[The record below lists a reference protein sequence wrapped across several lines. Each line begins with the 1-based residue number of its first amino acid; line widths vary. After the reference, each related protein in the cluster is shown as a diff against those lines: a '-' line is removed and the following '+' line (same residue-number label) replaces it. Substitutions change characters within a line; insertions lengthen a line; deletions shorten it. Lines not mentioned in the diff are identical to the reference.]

1 MPRVGSTV
9 LSAWRNEYEL
19 AGKVPKE
26 VRRAESF
33 VASDTD
39 TVHSLINPDDNLRR
53 LILAIHALIQ
63 NKRAVAG
70 LKAGAALN
78 TLLTLFLFGQDYF
91 GWWRSPLPPSGDAA
105 LVGLIYALSLT
116 LCGFLALLGSLYFT
130 LRGRLPARAPQSIS
144 RAFRAALMPALYGLP
159 ALWGRAYLT
168 GSDPSLWGRLAVTYA
183 IFYQGCMFLLLISE
197 RVDELRQ
204 RRAGMSAGAQREG
217 GTALDNPARERRA
230 ERLSFRSFLWRR
242 WWHLT
247 HPGHLRRLS
256 PLDRSL
262 YAAAVRGDAHNVATY
277 LTRGANPN
285 LRLAYDMP
293 LLNLV
298 VTGGHA
304 DVVRLMLEKGVD
316 IGAASPNTGFNPLL
330 VAAKDGDLVVARLL
344 LEYGASVDARVRSGT
359 TALGLAARQGSAEM
373 VRLVLS
379 RGASVNACSKS
390 GTTALMLASSCGH
403 AEAVRA
409 LLEAGADQAVR
420 NAKGVTALE
429 YARRKAHWAV
439 VALLA
444 SGDDS

>member
-1 MPRVGSTV
+1 MKTSTGRQCRDPRQGTA
-9 LSAWRNEYEL
+9 SAIIRERRTFSL
-19 AGKVPKE
+19 A
-26 VRRAESF
+26 
-33 VASDTD
+33 ASETD
-39 TVHSLINPDDNLRR
+39 TVCALIDPNDNLRR

-70 LKAGAALN
+70 LQAVVALN

-91 GWWRSPLPPSGDAA
+91 GWWRSPLPPSADAA
-105 LVGLIYALSLT
+105 LVGLMYTLSLA
-116 LCGFLALLGSLYFT
+116 LCGFLALLGSLFFT
-130 LRGRLPARAPQSIS
+130 LRGRSPARAVQPLS

-183 IFYQGCMFLLLISE
+183 FVYQGCILLLLTSE
-197 RVDELRQ
+197 RVEELRK
-204 RRAGMSAGAQREG
+204 RRSGMSAQGAQRAG
-217 GTALDNPARERRA
+217 GAALDGPARQRRA

-247 HPGHLRRLS
+247 HPSHLRRLS

-262 YAAAVRGDAHNVATY
+262 YAAAVRGDTQNAAAY

-285 LRLAYDMP
+285 LRLACDMP

-304 DVVRLMLEKGVD
+304 EVVRLMLEKGVD
-316 IGAASPNTGFNPLL
+316 IEAASPNTGFNPLL

-359 TALGLAARQGSAEM
+359 AALGLAARQGNAEM
-373 VRLVLS
+373 VRLLLS
-379 RGASVNACSKS
+379 RGAPVNAFSKS
-390 GTTALMLASSCGH
+390 GTTALMLAASCGH
-403 AEAVRA
+403 AEAIRA
-409 LLEAGADQAVR
+409 LLDAGADAAVR

-429 YARRKAHWAV
+429 YARRKGHGAAV
-439 VALLA
+439 KLLA

>member
-1 MPRVGSTV
+1 M
-9 LSAWRNEYEL
+9 Y
-19 AGKVPKE
+19 
-26 VRRAESF
+26 
-33 VASDTD
+33 
-39 TVHSLINPDDNLRR
+39 SLIDPNDNLRR
-53 LILAIHALIQ
+53 LILALYALIQ

-91 GWWRSPLPPSGDAA
+91 GWWRSPLPSFADAA
-105 LVGLIYALSLT
+105 LVGLMYALSLT

-130 LRGRLPARAPQSIS
+130 LQGRSSARAAQPLS

-183 IFYQGCMFLLLISE
+183 VFYQGCIFFLLTSE
-197 RVDELRQ
+197 RVEELRK
-204 RRAGMSAGAQREG
+204 RRSGTRVEGAQWG
-217 GTALDNPARERRA
+217 GETALNGPARKRRA
-230 ERLSFRSFLWRR
+230 ERLSIRSFLWRR

-247 HPGHLRRLS
+247 HPDHLRRLS

-262 YAAAVRGDAHNVATY
+262 YAAAVRGDAHNVAAY
-277 LTRGANPN
+277 LMRGADPN

-316 IGAASPNTGFNPLL
+316 IEAASPNTGFNPLL
-330 VAAKDGDLVVARLL
+330 VAAKDGDLVAARLL
-344 LEYGASVDARVRSGT
+344 LEHGASLKPRIRSGT
-359 TALGLAARQGSAEM
+359 AALGLAARQGSVEM
-373 VRLVLS
+373 VQLLLTHGAPVDARS
-379 RGASVNACSKS
+379 RS

-409 LLEAGADQAVR
+409 LLNAGADQAVR
-420 NAKGVTALE
+420 NTKGVTALE
-429 YARRKAHWAV
+429 YAQRRKHTAV
-439 VALLA
+439 VKLLA
-444 SGDDS
+444 SGDDHS